1 MTSAD
6 ITEHGTQICNYG
18 SSKILRRSKND
29 LGEWDLYNIWLCW
42 RYISSYSHFESPL
55 LVYNLFF
62 IITRDQWPLEVAV
75 WHLSHGWSQL
85 LQDRVHLLWT
95 WAWPSLVSTSLK
107 LKMTFKF
114 WALRRRLGE
123 VFLVVPLNFSWK
135 YWNHPW
141 PFLTHTNSYCI
152 HLTTLDS
159 LKYSLMS
166 FL

>member
-1 MTSAD
+1 MDLHSYWEKKTMIPGTKSTVS
-6 ITEHGTQICNYG
+6 ICPLVGNKIEMLTKIYFTVFPYVQCPKIVQTEKQN
-18 SSKILRRSKND
+18 
-29 LGEWDLYNIWLCW
+29 
-42 RYISSYSHFESPL
+42 
-55 LVYNLFF
+55 
-62 IITRDQWPLEVAV
+62 QWPLKVAV